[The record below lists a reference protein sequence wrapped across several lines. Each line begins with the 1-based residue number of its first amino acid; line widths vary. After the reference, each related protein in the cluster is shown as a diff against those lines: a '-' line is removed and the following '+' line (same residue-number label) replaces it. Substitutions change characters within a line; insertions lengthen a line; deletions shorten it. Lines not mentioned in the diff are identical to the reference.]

1 MPSLKYTNNLAL
13 IGSNLPLLEPLF
25 PKVQYGAADTTLM
38 DRCNQNLWHLGRS
51 WRMHFTIYL
60 PLENSY
66 SVENVQ
72 FHTAPNCV
80 QIAAK
85 IHKIPDKGNTDSV
98 LKSVTTFRSMGTWE
112 KLKEKKLNFH
122 FFLSKFL

>member
-1 MPSLKYTNNLAL
+1 MEEVGEC
-13 IGSNLPLLEPLF
+13 ILL
-25 PKVQYGAADTTLM
+25 
-38 DRCNQNLWHLGRS
+38 
-51 WRMHFTIYL
+51 YL

-98 LKSVTTFRSMGTWE
+98 LKSVTAFRSMGTWE
-112 KLKEKKLNFH
+112 KLNEKKIELP
-122 FFLSKFL
+122 FFPQ

>member
-1 MPSLKYTNNLAL
+1 
-13 IGSNLPLLEPLF
+13 
-25 PKVQYGAADTTLM
+25 
-38 DRCNQNLWHLGRS
+38 
-51 WRMHFTIYL
+51 MHFTIYL

-80 QIAAK
+80 QMAAK

-98 LKSVTTFRSMGTWE
+98 LKSVTTFRSMVLG
-112 KLKEKKLNFH
+112 KSLMKKKIELP
-122 FFLSKFL
+122 FFPQ